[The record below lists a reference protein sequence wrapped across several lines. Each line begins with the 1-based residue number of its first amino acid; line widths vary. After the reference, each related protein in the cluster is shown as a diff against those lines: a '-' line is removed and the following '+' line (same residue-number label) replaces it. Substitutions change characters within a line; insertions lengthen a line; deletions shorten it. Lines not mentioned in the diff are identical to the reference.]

1 MLNSSVRRDALER
14 LKKSVEEHE
23 QVRKAAMEAS
33 EGLFS
38 QRRRASTDV
47 IAQVEDYVNTL
58 ANSPKEFDK
67 TVERFRVEARRFDSQ
82 VQQLAERAAQ
92 STTVGRATGTAGA
105 VAGLGVAAL
114 GPSVAMAVAT
124 TFGAASTG
132 TAISVL
138 SGAAATKAA
147 LAWLGGGALVAGG
160 GGIAAGKALLALAGP
175 VGWTVAGVALVGSAA
190 FLRSQNRKHGE
201 EAGRRRIEVEAEI
214 QSLKVAKAEIEGLT
228 ASVIQHADSC
238 LRDLGWLQK
247 EAPRDYEQFGKDEK
261 ERLAAL
267 VNHVRSLGRL
277 LGSKVTYGQA

>member
-138 SGAAATKAA
+138 SGAAATKA
-147 LAWLGGGALVAGG
+147 
-160 GGIAAGKALLALAGP
+160 
-175 VGWTVAGVALVGSAA
+175 
-190 FLRSQNRKHGE
+190 
-201 EAGRRRIEVEAEI
+201 GRRRIGRRWRRDCRRKSTAGPCGSRRVDGRW
-214 QSLKVAKAEIEGLT
+214 SGLSRFGGISALPKQETRRRGWPT
-228 ASVIQHADSC
+228 AH
-238 LRDLGWLQK
+238 
-247 EAPRDYEQFGKDEK
+247 
-261 ERLAAL
+261 
-267 VNHVRSLGRL
+267 
-277 LGSKVTYGQA
+277 